1 MGARMKKLTSL
12 YLCIAYFSQQC
23 NTFLFETCIFLC
35 FKGVFKSNS
44 PIWHKKRP
52 FLAKKQLKNEKTP
65 KKLDV
70 FSSGSP
76 CWVSE
81 PKRSMTVW
89 AKRSPGSKE
98 PQERVYRATHGD
110 YATGRERTSRFASE
124 TTDSRR
130 RGTEDPE
137 CGFSER

>member
-1 MGARMKKLTSL
+1 MKKLTSL

-70 FSSGSP
+70 FSSGAVRQTRTADLILTKDVLYHLSHNSTLTTS
-76 CWVSE
+76 CILLYSHSVV
-81 PKRSMTVW
+81 KDNFKIFGYFYVDKSMIGNTFL
-89 AKRSPGSKE
+89 KKIR
-98 PQERVYRATHGD
+98 
-110 YATGRERTSRFASE
+110 
-124 TTDSRR
+124 
-130 RGTEDPE
+130 
-137 CGFSER
+137 

>member
-23 NTFLFETCIFLC
+23 NTFLFETFIFLC

-70 FSSGSP
+70 FSSGAVRQTRTADLILTKDVLYHLSHNSTLTTS
-76 CWVSE
+76 CILL
-81 PKRSMTVW
+81 
-89 AKRSPGSKE
+89 
-98 PQERVYRATHGD
+98 YRHSVVKDNFKIFG
-110 YATGRERTSRFASE
+110 YF
-124 TTDSRR
+124 
-130 RGTEDPE
+130 
-137 CGFSER
+137 